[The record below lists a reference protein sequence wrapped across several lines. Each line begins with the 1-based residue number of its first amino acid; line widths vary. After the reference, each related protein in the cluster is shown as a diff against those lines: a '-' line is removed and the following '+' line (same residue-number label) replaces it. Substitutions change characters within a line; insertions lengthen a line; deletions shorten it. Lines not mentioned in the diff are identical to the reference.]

1 MAGDPS
7 KGSVC
12 CRARLELAAD
22 LVEKAT
28 IEDSELVSEAR
39 KGSQRAYAEI
49 VERYQRPLFSLVV
62 RMVKAPE
69 LAEDLCQEAF
79 VKAFKALD
87 SYDDGRKFSSW
98 LFKIAHNTTIDHL
111 RRKRLQFESLDGD
124 EESDRPS
131 HAQTVA
137 DEKALSPEMSAQ
149 SSDLGRVLELAI
161 DQLREDYREVIVLR
175 FVEGLAYQEIADI
188 TGLPLGTVK
197 TNIHRARKDLAAL
210 IEKEGYGR

>member
-1 MAGDPS
+1 MV
-7 KGSVC
+7 GSWWD
-12 CRARLELAAD
+12 CRFGMG
-22 LVEKAT
+22 T
-28 IEDSELVSEAR
+28 IEDSELVREAR

-62 RMVKAPE
+62 RMVKDAE

-79 VKAFKALD
+79 IKAFKALD
-87 SYDDGRKFSSW
+87 SYDHGRKFSSW

-111 RRKRLQFESLDGD
+111 RRKRLQLESLEGD
-124 EESDRPS
+124 QESDRPS
-131 HAQTVA
+131 HSQTLA
-137 DEKALSPEMSAQ
+137 DETTASPEVRAE
-149 SSDLGRVLELAI
+149 SSDLGRALEACI
-161 DQLREDYREVIVLR
+161 GALREEYREVIVLR

-210 IEKEGYGR
+210 IEKEGYGL